1 MASNPEKLTRAGDYV
16 IDYAE
21 IISYRITGGGPG
33 VGNVPYRM
41 NITGIIGKIELDQN
55 LFNHSM
61 YGRIQVLD
69 ANDIRTILPITGL
82 EKLNLS
88 FHTPGLEG
96 PRGVAGNDNGHPFH
110 ITRIENV
117 APDIKAGKNI
127 QAYDIYFCSRE
138 VMFNQIRKVSK
149 AYDGAVELAVE
160 DIFKN
165 KKYLNSRKDL
175 YIEPTVHPTK
185 IVIPNT
191 TPFQAINM
199 LQQRAIAERY
209 QNANYLFYENN
220 EGYHFRSLE
229 SLLAMSGAG
238 RRPSR
243 WRYRLQV
250 QPIRHHSGG
259 RDVSTD
265 LKGVRSW
272 SINKPVDMVNSLS
285 TGAYASKLIEHDMFN
300 KTVTTSEYDYAKDWE
315 NHFHTERSEEGNS
328 KIPLPSAKFEDTGK
342 YLSEE
347 FDSRVMLK
355 SHTSNIHN
363 DSYNASAKFTLQKAI
378 SQRRLLFNGTLTFVA
393 LGLSHL
399 QVGDIITFD
408 VPLIKPLGHN
418 QKQKLSPYWSGRYLI
433 YDLKHIVKRDPTEYL
448 ILVKAFKDNP
458 ETAYPE
464 EHNEWTHVAQGQS
477 HNAYDL
483 DEQII
488 QKAGIS
494 SKFGL

>member
-1 MASNPEKLTRAGDYV
+1 
-16 IDYAE
+16 
-21 IISYRITGGGPG
+21 
-33 VGNVPYRM
+33 
-41 NITGIIGKIELDQN
+41 
-55 LFNHSM
+55 
-61 YGRIQVLD
+61 
-69 ANDIRTILPITGL
+69 
-82 EKLNLS
+82 
-88 FHTPGLEG
+88 
-96 PRGVAGNDNGHPFH
+96 
-110 ITRIENV
+110 
-117 APDIKAGKNI
+117 
-127 QAYDIYFCSRE
+127 
-138 VMFNQIRKVSK
+138 MFNQIRKVSK